1 MLLKAC
7 EAIEHEAG
15 EGLEGG
21 LVDQSSELEDNEA
34 YLYKNLE
41 SDEDSSEDDWLE
53 EDSKC
58 EDSDTEAT
66 GSILHQSALHAM
78 QIQKQ
83 LTQRLYILFF
93 CRNTSSVPSTAS
105 SLSSKLHLAC
115 SARSHCSLS
124 SSVVSGSST
133 RPDSEVVS
141 TPGLFAMPCCG

>member
-21 LVDQSSELEDNEA
+21 LVDQSSELGNNEA

-53 EDSKC
+53 EDFKC

-83 LTQRLYILFF
+83 LTQRLYILSFAETQALF
-93 CRNTSSVPSTAS
+93 HLQPLFYLQSSIWHAVHEAIA
-105 SLSSKLHLAC
+105 AC
-115 SARSHCSLS
+115 PP
-124 SSVVSGSST
+124 V
-133 RPDSEVVS
+133 
-141 TPGLFAMPCCG
+141 